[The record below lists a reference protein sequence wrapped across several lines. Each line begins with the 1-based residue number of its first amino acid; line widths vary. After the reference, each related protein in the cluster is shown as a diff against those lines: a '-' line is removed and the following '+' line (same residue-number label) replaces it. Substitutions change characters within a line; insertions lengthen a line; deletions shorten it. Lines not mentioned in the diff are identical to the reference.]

1 MTETRHSTATGRL
14 VRLGFQEP
22 EVAAEQLVSSPL
34 SDEAIQSVVAALA
47 SSADPDT
54 ALRSLSRIVD
64 SATESPDVLSELD
77 NALQQDQDILTG
89 AAGVLGASE
98 ALGDHLARHPE
109 DWPLLGPT
117 DRISGQQI
125 RTQLLEAVSAEP
137 ESTTPTATMPYDL
150 ALQELRLA
158 YRRQLLAIARRDVV
172 EGESYENTVADLTD
186 LADAALETALAI
198 SRAEVGERAEACRLA
213 VVAMGKCGGRELN
226 YVSDVD
232 VVFVAESV
240 DGDDDSAIRIG
251 TELASGLMRACS
263 AETPEGALWE
273 VDAGLRPE
281 GKAGALVRTLASH
294 VGYYERWAKTWEF
307 QALLKAR
314 AAAGDL
320 ELGGRY
326 EDEIAEFVW
335 DAAGRPNFI
344 ADVQEMR
351 RRVED
356 SVKGREAQRQLKL
369 GVGGLRDVEFS
380 VQLLQMVHGRDDALV
395 RSGNTIE
402 ALGALADYGYVGRKD
417 AAGLAAAYRFL
428 RTLEHRLQLWRLRR
442 VHVVPEDKTDLRR
455 LAKSLGFR
463 RDPVEE
469 FDTEWRARRLEVR
482 RIHEKLFY
490 RPLLQAVARL
500 EPGEARLSPGQA
512 KERLTALGFADPEAA
527 LGHLMALS
535 AGVSRRAAIQ
545 RTLLPVLL
553 GWFAAKPDPDMALLG
568 FRRVSD
574 TLGSTPWYLRLLR
587 DESVAAER
595 LAEILGSSRYTAELL
610 TRDPAA
616 VALLADTDD
625 LAARNESTLESMALT
640 SVIRRESGESGMSA
654 LRAFRRREL
663 LRISVADVLRL
674 TDVEQVG
681 ERLSA
686 VASATITG
694 ALQAAIQATANEK
707 KLGIRFLV
715 VGMGRLG
722 GAEMSYSS
730 DADVMLVYEPLLG
743 TDAEVAAGEAQKLA
757 AQLRQLLSMPSADPE
772 LVLDMDLRPEGRSGA
787 IVRTLE
793 SYAAYYRQW
802 SSPWEAQAL
811 LRARRVAGDPG
822 LGADFATLI
831 DPLRYPSEGL
841 TEEDL
846 VEMRRLKARM
856 ESERLPRG
864 VEPARHVKLGPGG
877 LSDVEWTVQL
887 LQLQHAAKYPVLRDT
902 RTLPVLRIAHELKL
916 IGSDEERIL
925 TEAWQLASRLRNAM
939 MLATGRPSDVL
950 PTDNRILATVAHLMG
965 YRPGAAQQLLEDY
978 RRATRRSR
986 NVVNDLFYGS

>member
-1 MTETRHSTATGRL
+1 MSESRHSTTSGRL

-22 EVAAEQLVSSPL
+22 EIAAGQLVTSPL
-34 SDEAIQSVVAALA
+34 SDQTVQCVVAALA
-47 SSADPDT
+47 TSPDPDT
-54 ALRSLSRIVD
+54 ALRSLTRVVD
-64 SATESPDVLSELD
+64 AAAESPPLLADIDE
-77 NALQQDQDILTG
+77 ALQQDSEVLIGMAGILG
-89 AAGVLGASE
+89 SSE

-109 DWPLLGPT
+109 DWSLLGPT
-117 DRISGQQI
+117 DRISSREL
-125 RTQLLEAVSAEP
+125 RTRLLEAVAADP
-137 ESTTPTATMPYDL
+137 ESANPVAQAPYDL
-150 ALQELRLA
+150 ALQQLRLA
-158 YRRQLLAIARRDVV
+158 YRQQLLAIARRDVV
-172 EGESYENTVADLTD
+172 AGESYENTVADLTD
-186 LADAALETALAI
+186 AADAALEAALAI
-198 SRAEVGERAEACRLA
+198 SRAEVGERAKKCRLA

-232 VVFVAESV
+232 VVFVVEAV
-240 DGDDDSAIRIG
+240 DGDDQEAIQIG
-251 TELASGLMRACS
+251 SELASGLMRACS

-314 AAAGDL
+314 AAAGDE
-320 ELGGRY
+320 ELGRAY
-326 EDEIAEFVW
+326 ESETSRFVW
-335 DAAGRPNFI
+335 DAAGRPNFV
-344 ADVQEMR
+344 ADVQDMR

-356 SVKGREAQRQLKL
+356 SVKGKGAQRQLKL
-369 GVGGLRDVEFS
+369 GIGGLRDVEFS
-380 VQLLQMVHGRDDALV
+380 VQLLQMVHGRDDVLV
-395 RSGNTIE
+395 RSGNTIQ
-402 ALGALADYGYVGRKD
+402 ALESLADYGYVGRKD

-442 VHVVPEDKTDLRR
+442 VHVVPDDKTELRR
-455 LAKSLGFR
+455 LARSLSFR

-469 FDTEWRARRLEVR
+469 FETEWRAKQLEVR
-482 RIHEKLFY
+482 RLHEKLFY

-512 KERLTALGFADPEAA
+512 KERLTALGFVDPEAA

-553 GWFAAKPDPDMALLG
+553 GWFADKPDPDMALLG

-595 LAEILGSSRYTAELL
+595 LAEILGSSRYTAELM

-663 LRISVADVLRL
+663 LRTSVADVLRL
-674 TDVEQVG
+674 ADVEQVG

-686 VASATITG
+686 LAGATITG
-694 ALQAAIQATANEK
+694 ALQAAIQAIAIED
-707 KLGIRFLV
+707 KLGIRFLI

-743 TDAEVAAGEAQKLA
+743 IDKETASREAQSLA
-757 AQLRQLLSMPSADPE
+757 SQLRKLLSMPSADPE
-772 LVLDMDLRPEGRSGA
+772 LVLDLDLRPEGRSGP
-787 IVRTLE
+787 IVRTLD

-831 DPLRYPSEGL
+831 DPLRYPAGGL
-841 TEEDL
+841 SKADL
-846 VEMRRLKARM
+846 IEMRRLKARM

-887 LQLQHAAKYPVLRDT
+887 IQLQHAAQFPALQDT
-902 RTLPVLRIAHELKL
+902 RTLPVLRIAQELDL
-916 IGSDEERIL
+916 IGNTEEQVL
-925 TEAWQLASRLRNAM
+925 AEAWQLASRIRNAV
-939 MLATGRPSDVL
+939 MLATGRSSDVL
-950 PTDNRILATVAHLMG
+950 PADSRMLGTVAHLLG
-965 YRPGAAQQLLEDY
+965 YRAGAAEQLLEDY
-978 RRATRRSR
+978 RRAIRRSR
-986 NVVNDLFYGS
+986 RVVEDLFYGS